1 MYLCEIIEN
10 LLRLI
15 IMAKNNK
22 NQDYELENVE
32 NALSTSEAFIEKY
45 KKEISYVLGG
55 IILIAVIILAF
66 KSWYIA
72 PREAEAQEKIA
83 ICQEVFAKDSFQ
95 LALNGDGEDI
105 IGFEA
110 IAKDY
115 KFTKTAKL
123 ASLYAGICYFQMSD
137 YENAV
142 KFLDKFNLSSVNV
155 SPATIGLIG
164 DCYVE
169 MKEYEKAAKFFKK
182 ASKEDNEL
190 TAPFY
195 LKKLGVV
202 YEELGKYDEAI
213 EAYTTIKD
221 QYFKSLQAADID
233 KYIERAN
240 LKK

>member
-1 MYLCEIIEN
+1 
-10 LLRLI
+10 
-15 IMAKNNK
+15 MAKNNK
-22 NQDYELENVE
+22 NQDHELENIE

-55 IILIAVIILAF
+55 IILVAVIILAF
-66 KSWYIA
+66 KSWYIE
-72 PREAEAQEKIA
+72 PKEAEAKDKIA

-105 IGFEA
+105 LGFEA

-123 ASLYAGICYFQMSD
+123 ASLYAGICHFQLND

-142 KFLDKFNLSSVNV
+142 KWLNKFDLNSVNV
-155 SPATIGLIG
+155 SPATTGLIG

-169 MKEYEKAAKFFKK
+169 MKEYEKAVKYFKK
-182 ASKEDNEL
+182 ASKEDNEF

-202 YEELGKYDEAI
+202 YEELGEYGKAI
-213 EAYTTIKD
+213 EVYTIIKKE
-221 QYFKSLQAADID
+221 YFKSMQAADID
-233 KYIERAN
+233 KYIERA
-240 LKK
+240 KIKQ

>member
-1 MYLCEIIEN
+1 
-10 LLRLI
+10 
-15 IMAKNNK
+15 MAKK
-22 NQDYELENVE
+22 DKHQDRELENVE
-32 NALSTSEAFIEKY
+32 NALSASEAFIEKY

-55 IILIAVIILAF
+55 IILITIIILAF

-72 PREAEAQEKIA
+72 PKEAEAQEKIA

-95 LALNGDGEDI
+95 LALDGDGEEI
-105 IGFEA
+105 LGFEA

-115 KFTKTAKL
+115 KFTKTAQL
-123 ASLYAGICYFQMSD
+123 ASLYAGICYFQLGN

-142 KFLDKFNLSSVNV
+142 EWLNDFDLKSVNI

-169 MKEYEKAAKFFKK
+169 LEEYEKAVKYFKK
-182 ASKEDNEL
+182 ASKEENEL

-202 YEELGKYDEAI
+202 YEELGEYDNAI
-213 EAYTTIKD
+213 KVYTTIKKD
-221 QYFKSLQAADID
+221 YFKSMQAADID
-233 KYIERAN
+233 KYIERVKA
-240 LKK
+240 KQ